1 MRFVSPLRACGT
13 VFNCGKERE
22 NLPQRR
28 DLQKD
33 DACVMKIQTRE
44 GCKVVDLSGAE
55 RVVIIGGGQAAA
67 QACASLRLF
76 GFQGTI
82 TLIGEEA
89 ALPYQRPPLSKAYM
103 KGELAEE
110 RLYFKPAAWYEDQ
123 NIETILSMRAIK
135 IDRSAQT
142 VELDHG
148 AIIPYDALIMA
159 TGSRPRALP
168 VEGSDLDGVFDL
180 RDLADVERIRPR
192 MIAGRKMVIVGA
204 GYIGLEA
211 SAVARQM
218 GLNVTVL
225 EMEERVLARV
235 TSPIMSA
242 FFTEE
247 HTRQGANIRTGA
259 RLSSL
264 RGTDGKVTTAIL
276 ADGTELDAD
285 IVLVGIGILPNT
297 ELAEA
302 AGIACSNGIL
312 TDRDARTND
321 PRVFAA
327 GDCAARPLV
336 HYGRKG
342 RLESVHNAI
351 EQGKLAAAAIMGRP
365 RPAEDC
371 PWFWSDQY
379 DLKLQIAGLSQGY
392 DETVVRGDPAD
403 RKFAV
408 FYLQNGKLIAV
419 DAINSP
425 PEFLASKKLIMT
437 GARLAPET
445 LSDTSQ
451 SMKDIAA
458 TAV

>member
-1 MRFVSPLRACGT
+1 
-13 VFNCGKERE
+13 
-22 NLPQRR
+22 
-28 DLQKD
+28 
-33 DACVMKIQTRE
+33 
-44 GCKVVDLSGAE
+44 VDLSTSE
-55 RVVIIGGGQAAA
+55 SVVIIGGGQAAA

-76 GFQGTI
+76 GFQGKI

-110 RLYFKPAAWYEDQ
+110 RLYFKPEAWYEDQ
-123 NIETILSMRAIK
+123 NIDTVLSMRATK
-135 IDRSAQT
+135 IDRTAQT
-142 VELDHG
+142 VELEHG
-148 AIIPYDALIMA
+148 GSVAYDALIIA

-168 VEGSDLDGVFDL
+168 VEGADLDGVFDL
-180 RDLADVERIRPR
+180 RDLSDVERIRPR
-192 MIAGRKMVIVGA
+192 MMEGQKLIIVGA

-211 SAVARQM
+211 AAVARYM
-218 GLNVTVL
+218 GLEVTVL
-225 EMEERVLARV
+225 EMESRVLARV
-235 TSPIMSA
+235 TSPVMSE
-242 FFTEE
+242 FFEAE
-247 HTRQGANIRTGA
+247 HTRQGVSVRTGA
-259 RLSSL
+259 RLAAL
-264 RGTDGKVTTAIL
+264 GGADGKVKTAML
-276 ADGTELDAD
+276 AEGTELPAD
-285 IVLVGIGILPNT
+285 MVLVGIGILPNV
-297 ELAEA
+297 ELAEE

-336 HYGRKG
+336 HYGRQG

-351 EQGKLAAAAIMGRP
+351 EQGKLAAAAIMGKP

-379 DLKLQIAGLSQGY
+379 DLKLQIAGLSQDY
-392 DETVVRGDPAD
+392 DETVVRGDIEA

-408 FYLQNGKLIAV
+408 FYLRNGKLIAV

-437 GARLAPET
+437 GAHLAPET

-451 SMKDIAA
+451 SMKEIAA
-458 TAV
+458 AAA

>member
-1 MRFVSPLRACGT
+1 M
-13 VFNCGKERE
+13 
-22 NLPQRR
+22 
-28 DLQKD
+28 
-33 DACVMKIQTRE
+33 
-44 GCKVVDLSGAE
+44 DLSNAE

-76 GFQGTI
+76 GYAGSL
-82 TLIGEEA
+82 TLIGEEP

-123 NIETILSMRAIK
+123 NIDTVLSVRATA

-142 VELDHG
+142 VALEHG
-148 AIIPYDALIMA
+148 GTVPYDALIIA
-159 TGSRPRALP
+159 TGSRPRPLP
-168 VEGSDLDGVFDL
+168 VEGADLDGVFDL

-192 MIAGRKMVIVGA
+192 MVAGRKLVIVGA

-211 SAVARQM
+211 AAVARQ
-218 GLNVTVL
+218 LDLDVTVL
-225 EMEERVLARV
+225 EMEDRVLARV
-235 TSPIMSA
+235 TSPIMSQ
-242 FFTEE
+242 FFTDE
-247 HTRQGANIRTGA
+247 HIRQGAEIRTGA
-259 RLSSL
+259 RLASL
-264 RGTDGKVTTAIL
+264 KGADGKVTQAVL

-285 IVLVGIGILPNT
+285 IVLVGIGILPNV
-297 ELAEA
+297 ELAEE

-312 TDRDARTND
+312 TDEDARTND

-351 EQGKLAAAAIMGRP
+351 EQGKLAAAAITGKP
-365 RPAEDC
+365 RPTLDC

-392 DETVVRGDPAD
+392 DETVVRGDPEA

-408 FYLQNGKLIAV
+408 FYLNNGKLIAV

-425 PEFLASKKLIMT
+425 PEFLASKKLIIT

-451 SMKDIAA
+451 SMKEIAA
-458 TAV
+458 AAV

>member
-1 MRFVSPLRACGT
+1 M
-13 VFNCGKERE
+13 
-22 NLPQRR
+22 
-28 DLQKD
+28 
-33 DACVMKIQTRE
+33 
-44 GCKVVDLSGAE
+44 DLSGAE
-55 RVVIIGGGQAAA
+55 RIVIIGGGQAAA

-123 NIETILSMRAIK
+123 EIETILSTRANK

-142 VELDHG
+142 VELESG
-148 AIIPYDALIMA
+148 NTVPYDALIMA

-168 VEGSDLDGVFDL
+168 VEGADLDGVFDL

-192 MIAGRKMVIVGA
+192 MSAGQKMVIVGA

-218 GLNVTVL
+218 GLDVTVL
-225 EMEERVLARV
+225 EMEDRVLARV

-247 HTRQGANIRTGA
+247 HTRQGAEIRTGA

-264 RGTDGKVTTAIL
+264 RGADGKVTTAIL

-285 IVLVGIGILPNT
+285 IVLVGIGILPNI

-312 TDRDARTND
+312 TDCDARTND

-351 EQGKLAAAAIMGRP
+351 EQGKLAAAAIMGKP

-379 DLKLQIAGLSQGY
+379 DLKLQIAGLSQGH
-392 DETVVRGDPAD
+392 DETVLRGDPAD

-408 FYLQNGKLIAV
+408 FYLQKGKLIAV

-458 TAV
+458 AAG

>member
-1 MRFVSPLRACGT
+1 MKNRI
-13 VFNCGKERE
+13 RE
-22 NLPQRR
+22 
-28 DLQKD
+28 
-33 DACVMKIQTRE
+33 E
-44 GCKVVDLSGAE
+44 EVVDLSNAE
-55 RVVIIGGGQAAA
+55 RIVIIGAGQAAA

-76 GFQGTI
+76 GFQGSI
-82 TLIGEEA
+82 TLIGEET

-123 NIETILSMRAIK
+123 NIDTVLSVRVTD

-142 VELDHG
+142 VALEHG
-148 AIIPYDALIMA
+148 GSVPYDALIVA

-168 VEGSDLDGVFDL
+168 VEGADLDGVFDL

-192 MIAGRKMVIVGA
+192 MIAGKKLVIVGA

-211 SAVARQM
+211 AAVARQL
-218 GLNVTVL
+218 GLDVTVL

-242 FFTEE
+242 FFETE
-247 HTRQGANIRTGA
+247 HRRQGAVIKTGA
-259 RLSSL
+259 RLASL
-264 RGTDGKVTTAIL
+264 SGTEGNVTQAILTDGSK
-276 ADGTELDAD
+276 LDAD
-285 IVLVGIGILPNT
+285 IVLVGIGILPNV
-297 ELAEA
+297 ELAEE

-321 PRVFAA
+321 PRIFAA

-351 EQGKLAAAAIMGRP
+351 EQGKLAAAAIVGKP
-365 RPAEDC
+365 RPPEDC

-379 DLKLQIAGLSQGY
+379 DLKLQIAGLSQDY
-392 DETVVRGDPAD
+392 DQTVLRGDPEA

-419 DAINSP
+419 DAVNSP

-437 GARLAPET
+437 GARLAPEI

-451 SMKDIAA
+451 SMKEIAA
-458 TAV
+458 AAV